1 LLRKERSDDPFAAR
15 RPRTSAGFHHRL
27 AITLPIGLRTF
38 ALVAFIGGATLAR
51 RCLRGML
58 AIALGAGIA
67 LSVL

>member
-1 LLRKERSDDPFAAR
+1 MTPLPQGGLAPLQVFI
-15 RPRTSAGFHHRL
+15 TSL
-27 AITLPIGLRTF
+27 AIGLRTF